1 MESVMSDVIV
11 FNALMCMVGF
21 IVGAYTFIKHL
32 KAFNK
37 GVKTPTADAWLV
49 AVGTMGWSILLYA
62 SIDDHII
69 TDMEMV
75 SRVLI
80 FVYWL
85 GTLLKVQ
92 KHCLR
97 LRQRMRLKER

>member
-1 MESVMSDVIV
+1 MSDVV
-11 FNALMCMVGF
+11 LFNVLMCLVGF
-21 IVGAYTFIKHL
+21 GVGAYTFIKHL
-32 KAFNK
+32 NAFNK
-37 GVKTPTADAWLV
+37 GAKTPTADAWLV
-49 AVGTMGWSILLYA
+49 AVGTRGWSVLLYA
-62 SIDDHII
+62 SIDDPII
-69 TDMEMV
+69 TGIEMV

-85 GTLLKVQ
+85 GTLLRVQ